1 MKKKSILAVEPV
13 PPTKNVAKSMLTA
26 QEVMLKNE
34 KHLIIDLFNNKK
46 AIYRLVLADNDYAHY
61 SYASG
66 TWDSRTGWNNPYNAE
81 ISRAYITAAHKRIVR
96 KWTVHRH
103 RYEDLADEIFN
114 YEYDVDMHRQQ
125 LKQNKD
131 DEEMEAL
138 FADISDI
145 PDAFNSRIMSRV
157 DISNIIAYKRHGS
170 RADYRCLQ
178 CGGESSRNM
187 RVSEPLTGI
196 SELHNVPKAGKM
208 YICPLCGKSGYLR
221 PAGRIRNDTVYGQEF
236 DSALYQKTSG
246 EKLVIRVFHTI
257 AGRRMTDCIEVDTY
271 EYGRIILTQKGD
283 RQYIYGSGRW
293 HRTKSIQT
301 YEIDVEHGREQ
312 AVAGSAFRYC
322 PEDMHRLLN
331 CDTRRNRNM
340 AVIQTLV
347 TYANCPQ
354 IETLYKLGLA
364 YICRK
369 LLYVEG
375 RTRMIDKNA
384 TEAARIMKMSKEDF
398 RYLREKAA
406 GGREYMALPLIR
418 YANSRG
424 IGRKYYDRL
433 YMIYSAA
440 SSEKE
445 CDMLL
450 KYQSVD
456 KLCNTADRYRNE
468 YDGSFARALIEYA
481 DYLREREKA
490 GDDMTNEI
498 YLRPRNLHETYAR
511 LRAENEAKKDEL
523 YLQRMKDRYPK
534 IPDVSRKIMKRYTW
548 QQDGLMIR
556 PAYDAGEIV
565 LEGRILH
572 HCVGSEHQL
581 YMKNYNDNKRYILVV
596 RRQSEPDIPYITVEL
611 ADNRIRQWYG
621 IHDTKPDKEEIDRFL
636 EEYIRHLKQVKAT
649 A

>member
-1 MKKKSILAVEPV
+1 
-13 PPTKNVAKSMLTA
+13 
-26 QEVMLKNE
+26 
-34 KHLIIDLFNNKK
+34 
-46 AIYRLVLADNDYAHY
+46 
-61 SYASG
+61 
-66 TWDSRTGWNNPYNAE
+66 
-81 ISRAYITAAHKRIVR
+81 
-96 KWTVHRH
+96 
-103 RYEDLADEIFN
+103 
-114 YEYDVDMHRQQ
+114 
-125 LKQNKD
+125 
-131 DEEMEAL
+131 
-138 FADISDI
+138 
-145 PDAFNSRIMSRV
+145 
-157 DISNIIAYKRHGS
+157 
-170 RADYRCLQ
+170 
-178 CGGESSRNM
+178 
-187 RVSEPLTGI
+187 
-196 SELHNVPKAGKM
+196 
-208 YICPLCGKSGYLR
+208 
-221 PAGRIRNDTVYGQEF
+221 
-236 DSALYQKTSG
+236 
-246 EKLVIRVFHTI
+246 
-257 AGRRMTDCIEVDTY
+257 
-271 EYGRIILTQKGD
+271 
-283 RQYIYGSGRW
+283 
-293 HRTKSIQT
+293 
-301 YEIDVEHGREQ
+301 
-312 AVAGSAFRYC
+312 
-322 PEDMHRLLN
+322 
-331 CDTRRNRNM
+331 M

>member
-1 MKKKSILAVEPV
+1 
-13 PPTKNVAKSMLTA
+13 
-26 QEVMLKNE
+26 
-34 KHLIIDLFNNKK
+34 
-46 AIYRLVLADNDYAHY
+46 
-61 SYASG
+61 
-66 TWDSRTGWNNPYNAE
+66 
-81 ISRAYITAAHKRIVR
+81 
-96 KWTVHRH
+96 
-103 RYEDLADEIFN
+103 
-114 YEYDVDMHRQQ
+114 
-125 LKQNKD
+125 
-131 DEEMEAL
+131 
-138 FADISDI
+138 
-145 PDAFNSRIMSRV
+145 
-157 DISNIIAYKRHGS
+157 
-170 RADYRCLQ
+170 
-178 CGGESSRNM
+178 
-187 RVSEPLTGI
+187 
-196 SELHNVPKAGKM
+196 
-208 YICPLCGKSGYLR
+208 
-221 PAGRIRNDTVYGQEF
+221 
-236 DSALYQKTSG
+236 
-246 EKLVIRVFHTI
+246 
-257 AGRRMTDCIEVDTY
+257 
-271 EYGRIILTQKGD
+271 
-283 RQYIYGSGRW
+283 
-293 HRTKSIQT
+293 
-301 YEIDVEHGREQ
+301 
-312 AVAGSAFRYC
+312 
-322 PEDMHRLLN
+322 
-331 CDTRRNRNM
+331 
-340 AVIQTLV
+340 
-347 TYANCPQ
+347 
-354 IETLYKLGLA
+354 
-364 YICRK
+364 
-369 LLYVEG
+369 
-375 RTRMIDKNA
+375 
-384 TEAARIMKMSKEDF
+384 
-398 RYLREKAA
+398 
-406 GGREYMALPLIR
+406 
-418 YANSRG
+418 
-424 IGRKYYDRL
+424 
-433 YMIYSAA
+433 MIYSAA